1 MIRRRLRGHLRRHS
15 VDGAYVAVG
24 MVAVAVA
31 ALAGPLVIAVPAAS
45 VAITAALVLILRNS
59 AGGEDR

>member
-15 VDGAYVAVG
+15 VDVAYAAVG
-24 MVAVAVA
+24 MVAAAVA

-59 AGGEDR
+59 EGGDDR

>member
-1 MIRRRLRGHLRRHS
+1 MIRRRLQDHLREHV
-15 VDGAYVAVG
+15 VDVVCAAAGTAAL
-24 MVAVAVA
+24 AVA

-59 AGGEDR
+59 GGGEDR